1 MIWRFAILFTD
12 YNTACIQYKC
22 GSGTEFVDYLKFM
35 GVEIIKTSYTIQ
47 VKRSSNTEL
56 VALDICEAP

>member
-1 MIWRFAILFTD
+1 MIWWFAILFND
-12 YNTACIQYKC
+12 YSTACLRYKC

-35 GVEIIKTSYTIQ
+35 GVEIIKTSYTRQ
-47 VKRSSNTEL
+47 VKRSSIREL